1 MVKVAERNEN
11 YFTKE
16 EEKTIMKKTL
26 VLTANAIMFS
36 VAFVLLVASA
46 IKLAEL
52 L

>member
-1 MVKVAERNEN
+1 
-11 YFTKE
+11 
-16 EEKTIMKKTL
+16 MKKTL
-26 VLTANAIMFS
+26 VFTAKASMLS

>member
-1 MVKVAERNEN
+1 MVKVSERNEN
-11 YFTKE
+11 YFTKDE
-16 EEKTIMKKTL
+16 EETMMKNTL
-26 VLTANAIMFS
+26 VFTANAVMLS

>member
-1 MVKVAERNEN
+1 
-11 YFTKE
+11 
-16 EEKTIMKKTL
+16 MKNTL
-26 VLTANAIMFS
+26 VFTAKAGMLS

>member
-1 MVKVAERNEN
+1 
-11 YFTKE
+11 
-16 EEKTIMKKTL
+16 MKKTL
-26 VLTANAIMFS
+26 VFTANAIMLS